1 MRFDFDLVDLH
12 LLINVVDSSSLT
24 RGAARS
30 HMSAPA
36 ASARIKKMEEGL
48 HTQLFY
54 RTTQGLVPTSS
65 GHTVLRHAR
74 LILGQVGRLT
84 DELNEGAASMK
95 GSIRLYANTLSIS
108 EFVPPTLQ
116 SFLLSYPEV
125 NIDLQER
132 PSAEIARALRQGT
145 ADVGILAADAP
156 SEGLE
161 CLPYRS
167 ERLVLV
173 TAASHSLAQRQAIDF
188 SEIEQADYVGLNESV
203 ALQAFISR
211 AAAQAGFAMKIRI
224 QASNFEALC
233 SLVESGVG
241 VGIVPES
248 VARRHAQRLNIAIV
262 ALRDRWAVRDLEI
275 AVRDRYAL
283 SAPVQALIDA
293 FMAPSA
299 TPITAADEH
308 PPASQRESR
317 VDDR

>member
-1 MRFDFDLVDLH
+1 MRFDFDLVDLR
-12 LLINVVDSSSLT
+12 LLVNVVDTSSLT

-48 HTQLFY
+48 HAQLFY

-74 LILGQVGRLT
+74 LILGQAGKLAA
-84 DELNEGAASMK
+84 ELNESAASMK

-108 EFVPPTLQ
+108 EFVPPALQ
-116 SFLLSYPEV
+116 SFLLSFPQV

-132 PSAEIARALRQGT
+132 PSAEIARALRQGA

-188 SEIEQADYVGLNESV
+188 SEIEQADYVGLKESV
-203 ALQAFISR
+203 ALQAFIAH
-211 AAAQAGFAMKIRI
+211 AAAQAGFSMKIRI

-262 ALRDRWAVRDLEI
+262 ALRDRWAVRELQI
-275 AVRDRYAL
+275 AVRDRHAL

-293 FMAPSA
+293 FMAPPASA
-299 TPITAADEH
+299 LAPADEH
-308 PPASQRESR
+308 RGTARHHAR
-317 VDDR
+317 IDDR